1 MSESPALKKKSFAL
15 TILPWYTFAHFFHH
29 LCTAIPTPLLV
40 FIRPDYG
47 LNNFQ
52 AVAISAGFSMAYGL
66 GQLPSG
72 WLADRVGRRVFL
84 AVGILGVAI
93 MGVLVGLSHLY
104 VLTLAFLI
112 LMGIAGGGYHPSAA
126 PMISTSVEPKSRG
139 RLLGVHAI
147 GGSSSFFLAPLI
159 AAAIASVWGWR
170 AAFLVLAAFTV
181 VFGVLFFWFL
191 KKHLAADRVQSIS
204 SRRVAV
210 PEAAPVPGQ
219 KQRLIIFLALTILA
233 GGMTQ
238 GIAPTLPLYFVDG
251 LHLGK
256 AFAASMV
263 SISSVAG
270 LWAAVAGGYLSDRIG
285 RMPVIFITFL
295 LGGVIVFLYGR
306 LPWGIGFGA
315 LLFFAGVC
323 SYMRMPVAETFI
335 MSLTTPKNRSTIYGI
350 YFAVSQEASSA
361 LSLLVGWLTSTYGYI
376 FTFNLSAAVIVGASL
391 VAGIYLWRKEQ
402 VRKASFA

>member
-1 MSESPALKKKSFAL
+1 MAVPALRRPWRLILEIAIDIVLINASFILAYWIRYQWQWPAPVAAENYRSLGTYLPMSAIL
-15 TILPWYTFAHFFHH
+15 T
-29 LCTAIPTPLLV
+29 LLL
-40 FIRPDYG
+40 I
-47 LNNFQ
+47 
-52 AVAISAGFSMAYGL
+52 AAYGL
-66 GQLPSG
+66 QKVYSQQRGRTWLDEAYALFSG
-72 WLADRVGRRVFL
+72 
-84 AVGILGVAI
+84 I
-93 MGVLVGLSHLY
+93 MTG
-104 VLTLAFLI
+104 TLAMIVITYFLPA
-112 LMGIAGGGYHPSAA
+112 LSY
-126 PMISTSVEPKSRG
+126 SRT
-139 RLLGVHAI
+139 L
-147 GGSSSFFLAPLI
+147 FP
-159 AAAIASVWGWR
+159 
-170 AAFLVLAAFTV
+170 LAAV
-181 VFGVLFFWFL
+181 
-191 KKHLAADRVQSIS
+191 
-204 SRRVAV
+204 
-210 PEAAPVPGQ
+210 
-219 KQRLIIFLALTILA
+219 IIFLALTILA

>member
-1 MSESPALKKKSFAL
+1 MSEIPATSKRSFSL

-29 LCTAIPTPLLV
+29 LCTAIPTPMLV
-40 FIRPDYG
+40 FIRSDYG

-72 WLADRVGRRVFL
+72 WLADKVGRMVFL
-84 AVGILGVAI
+84 AVGILGVAL
-93 MGVLVGLSHLY
+93 MGILVGFSNVY
-104 VLTLAFLI
+104 TLTLAFLI

-126 PMISTSVEPKSRG
+126 PMISASVEPKSRG

-159 AAAIASVWGWR
+159 AAAIAAVWGWR
-170 AAFLVLAAFTV
+170 AAFFVLAAFTI

-191 KKHLAADRVQSIS
+191 RKHLAADRIQSTS
-204 SRRVAV
+204 SGRVV
-210 PEAAPVPGQ
+210 MPQAPTAPGQ
-219 KQRLIIFLALTILA
+219 KRRLIIFLALTVLA

-251 LHLGK
+251 LNLGQ

-270 LWAAVAGGYLSDRIG
+270 LWAAVAGGYISDRIG

-295 LGGVIVFLYGR
+295 LGGVIIFLYGR

-323 SYMRMPVAETFI
+323 SYMRMPVAESFI
-335 MSLTTPKNRSTIYGI
+335 MGLTTPKNRSTIYGI

-361 LSLLVGWLTSTYGYI
+361 LSLLIGWLTSTYGYI

-391 VAGIYLWRKEQ
+391 VAGIYLWKQ
-402 VRKASFA
+402 GSN